1 MNHHP
6 LECKNILLKSN
17 DEGIISA
24 KIDDR
29 DHMVRFIDQID
40 KEGEEEEGREEE
52 NEFLIYKELQTN
64 LFTYAE
70 LMKSVSSIYG

>member
-6 LECKNILLKSN
+6 LACKNILLKSN

-29 DHMVRFIDQID
+29 DNIVRFIDQIE
-40 KEGEEEEGREEE
+40 KVEEEEGREEE
-52 NEFLIYKELQTN
+52 NELLIYKELQTN
-64 LFTYAE
+64 LFTYSE
-70 LMKSVSSIYG
+70 LMKSVNSIYG

>member
-6 LECKNILLKSN
+6 LACKNILLKSN

-29 DHMVRFIDQID
+29 DNIVRFIDQTE
-40 KEGEEEEGREEE
+40 KVEEEQGREEE
-52 NEFLIYKELQTN
+52 NELLIYKELQTN
-64 LFTYAE
+64 LFTYSE
-70 LMKSVSSIYG
+70 LMKSVNSIYG